1 MNRVSDGD
9 RSKSLSFLSCGALQS
24 DEIIGTLKVLFG
36 YLVNGTQLAL
46 CNENWLEL
54 RESVVLVP
62 DPIVYEPVVNI
73 GKTGLLCEPHVFCK
87 TVT

>member
-1 MNRVSDGD
+1 MNRVSADD
-9 RSKSLSFLSCGALQS
+9 RSTLLSFLSCGALQS
-24 DEIIGTLKVLFG
+24 DEIISILKVLFG
-36 YLVNGTQLAL
+36 YLGNGTRLAL
-46 CNENWLEL
+46 CSVNWMEL

-73 GKTGLLCEPHVFCK
+73 GKTGLLCEPHVSCK